1 MKTCESCHYGD
12 MPFTAETF
20 SDKCGPY
27 INKPADCP
35 NWEPMTNAD
44 KVRNMSDV
52 DLARTF
58 AKTCGGTVGQYLE
71 WLRKTE

>member
-12 MPFTAETF
+12 MAFTAEAF

-27 INKPADCP
+27 INKPEDCP

-44 KVRNMSDV
+44 KVRNGYPLLFDMFRRCS
-52 DLARTF
+52 AC
-58 AKTCGGTVGQYLE
+58 K
-71 WLRKTE
+71 

>member
-12 MPFTAETF
+12 MAFTAEAF

-44 KVRNMSDV
+44 RVRSMDDATLSEVWNHMERSQEEW
-52 DLARTF
+52 
-58 AKTCGGTVGQYLE
+58 CE
-71 WLRKTE
+71 WLKKTE